1 VVLGTGEQAHA
12 QVEALQL
19 TRKIAKILVWGR
31 TPAAVA
37 SYVAAWQGRDVD
49 VRGAESLADALAQSD
64 IVVTTTPST
73 SPIVLDRWI
82 LSGTHINAI
91 GSDGAGKRELDPALI
106 RRAKFVADKASQSQ
120 TIGELQQLGPLL
132 HAELGQ
138 ICAGLRAGR
147 ESREEIT
154 IFDSSG
160 VSFQDLVVAD
170 FLARHARENRL
181 GQVVE

>member
-1 VVLGTGEQAHA
+1 
-12 QVEALQL
+12 
-19 TRKIAKILVWGR
+19 
-31 TPAAVA
+31 
-37 SYVAAWQGRDVD
+37 VAAWQGRDVE
-49 VRGAESLADALAQSD
+49 VRAAASLAEALADSD

-73 SPIVLDRWI
+73 SPLVLDAWI
-82 LSGTHINAI
+82 RSGTHINAI

-106 RRAKFVADKASQSQ
+106 RRAKFVADKASQSR
-120 TIGELQQLGPLL
+120 TIGELQQLSADPALDRPLV

-147 ESREEIT
+147 ETREEIT

-181 GQVVE
+181 GQVIS